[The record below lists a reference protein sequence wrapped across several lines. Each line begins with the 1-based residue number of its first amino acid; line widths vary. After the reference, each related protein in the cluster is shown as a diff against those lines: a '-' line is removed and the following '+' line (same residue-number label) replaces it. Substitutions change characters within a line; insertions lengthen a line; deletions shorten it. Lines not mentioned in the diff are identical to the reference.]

1 MESKTDYK
9 RRIFYILMF
18 FALILAAFI
27 LKAAKAV
34 FLPVTVCI
42 LLSCVFFPVINQLH
56 KRLRI
61 PYIVGIFT
69 MSLLFVFVILI
80 FSTIIA
86 TSLNMFLSRFP
97 EYEEKF
103 SSIYRVLAQ
112 TLNFQFYE
120 DKTLLENLWSQLKVR
135 EIAKF
140 LAIAFST
147 NLITIVRSLFLV
159 LLLTIFFLIE
169 LNGTKEKT
177 AFMFNTKFHTRFAKI
192 VRKMIAETMHFISIK
207 FFISLLTGFLVYLSC
222 IAVRLNFAIM
232 WGFLAFIMNF
242 IPTFGSIFSV
252 AINTIFSVLQFYPN
266 PLPMGFIFL
275 SLTMINMI
283 LGNIVEPKITGD
295 HLGLSPFII
304 LVSLLFWG
312 WMWGFVGL
320 LLAVPLTV
328 IMKIIAENVSFL
340 HWAAILM
347 GNKVS
352 DTQKELS
359 SETE

>member
-1 MESKTDYK
+1 M
-9 RRIFYILMF
+9 MF
-18 FALILAAFI
+18 FAIILAAVI
-27 LKAAKAV
+27 LKVAKAV

-42 LLSCVFFPVINQLH
+42 LISCVFFPVIHNLH
-56 KRLRI
+56 KKLRI
-61 PYIVGIFT
+61 PYIIGIFI
-69 MSLLFVFVILI
+69 MSLLFVFVILL
-80 FSTIIA
+80 FSSIIA
-86 TSLNMFLSRFP
+86 TSLNMFLSRYP

-103 SSIYRVLAQ
+103 NAIYRLLAK
-112 TLNFQFYE
+112 TMNFQFYE
-120 DKTLLENLWSQLKVR
+120 DKTLLQNLWSQLKVR
-135 EIAKF
+135 EIVKY
-140 LAIAFST
+140 LAITLST
-147 NLITIVRSLFLV
+147 NLITILRYLFLV

-177 AFMFNTKFHTRFAKI
+177 NYIFNTKFHTRFAKI
-192 VRKMIAETMHFISIK
+192 VRKVIVETMHFISIK
-207 FFISLLTGFLVYLSC
+207 FFISLLTGFLIYLSC
-222 IAVRLNFAIM
+222 LTVGLNFAIM

-252 AINTIFSVLQFYPN
+252 AINTIFSILQFYPH
-266 PLPMGFIFL
+266 PLPMIFIFV
-275 SLTMINMI
+275 SLTMTNMI

-295 HLGLSPFII
+295 HLGLSPFIV

-359 SETE
+359 SNEAE